1 MENDLTSRIKVML
14 MAMGMWPLRRGFN
27 PLVEAIAESVMRKAT
42 MKAIYNKIAV
52 RRNKSP
58 RSLERS
64 IRLCLRDIDS
74 DCFAK
79 EFNEL
84 TGFIYVGDCMKFSS
98 GSFIGLMSEIVS
110 IAFSVSFDNIP
121 DSEEQPSS
129 GSKENKENKV

>member
-14 MAMGMWPLRRGFN
+14 MAMGMRPLRRGFN
-27 PLVEAIAESVMRKAT
+27 PLVEAIAESVMHKAT
-42 MKAIYNKIAV
+42 MRAIYNKIAV

-58 RSLERS
+58 R
-64 IRLCLRDIDS
+64 

-129 GSKENKENKV
+129 GNKENKENKV